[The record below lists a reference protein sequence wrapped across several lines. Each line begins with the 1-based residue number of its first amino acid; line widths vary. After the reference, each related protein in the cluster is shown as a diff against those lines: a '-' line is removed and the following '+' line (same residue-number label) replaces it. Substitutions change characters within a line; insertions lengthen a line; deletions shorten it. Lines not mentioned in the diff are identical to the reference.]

1 MPNFDETPYKTSSDH
16 RKGTSIMRPFQL
28 AMAPHD
34 QWQGDGGHLLL
45 VIDAFGVDQ
54 SGVGGLGIPPSGRA
68 WSQDHF
74 MYNTSILGAS
84 WGWGWWLPSPSNRH
98 AWC

>member
-1 MPNFDETPYKTSSDH
+1 
-16 RKGTSIMRPFQL
+16 
-28 AMAPHD
+28 MAPHD

-84 WGWGWWLPSPSNRH
+84 WAAVLHEATSLSH
-98 AWC
+98 CTF